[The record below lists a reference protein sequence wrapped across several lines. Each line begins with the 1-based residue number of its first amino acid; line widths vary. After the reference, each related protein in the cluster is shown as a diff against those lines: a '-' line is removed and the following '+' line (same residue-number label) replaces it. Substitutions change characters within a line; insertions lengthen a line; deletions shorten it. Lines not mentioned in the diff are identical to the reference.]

1 MLTNSKYI
9 IDLTEPISD
18 PRTKL
23 VKYRRSGNFNVC
35 KFSRISDF
43 GTFHEVYNSRIFIVL

>member
-18 PRTKL
+18 PRTKI

-35 KFSRISDF
+35 KFSPISDF
-43 GTFHEVYNSRIFIVL
+43 GTFHEV